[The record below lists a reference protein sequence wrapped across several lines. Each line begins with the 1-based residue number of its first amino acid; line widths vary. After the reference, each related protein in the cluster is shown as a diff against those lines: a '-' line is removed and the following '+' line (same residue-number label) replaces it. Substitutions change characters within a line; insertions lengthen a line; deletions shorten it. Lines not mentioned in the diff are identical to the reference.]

1 MNLLFVVCCCL
12 SFVDLCHLSL
22 ALFIIC
28 CCLTFGVASCF
39 SLFAVCHCL
48 LFFYCLSFVDCHNLS
63 FAVIKVIVRVKV
75 RVKAKV

>member
-1 MNLLFVVCCCL
+1 MFAVCCCL

-39 SLFAVCHCL
+39 SLFVV
-48 LFFYCLSFVDCHNLS
+48 FYCLPFVDCHNLL
-63 FAVIKVIVRVKV
+63 FAVMKVIVRVKV
-75 RVKAKV
+75 RVKANV

>member
-1 MNLLFVVCCCL
+1 MFAVCCCL

-22 ALFIIC
+22 ALFIIHMLLFDIWRC
-28 CCLTFGVASCF
+28 KLFLIVRSL
-39 SLFAVCHCL
+39 SLFVV
-48 LFFYCLSFVDCHNLS
+48 FYCLSFVDCHNLS